1 MFNRYFQ
8 QELANLKE
16 LGAEFSRKHPA
27 VAPMLSGL
35 SADPDV
41 ERLLEGVA
49 FLAALLRQKLDD
61 DFPEI
66 INELFQLIWPHFL
79 RPIPAATIVAFK
91 PKAALK
97 QPVRVKRGTLLAS
110 VPVEGTTCHFKT
122 CYDVNVQPLNLEAA
136 RGEQKPGRPPRIT
149 LKLKLQGLTLDQW
162 QAGSLRFHLGGD
174 YPRAADTFF
183 LLLRHLNRIIL
194 RTENGPACV
203 LPPSCLQA
211 VGMDPEESLLPYPSQ
226 SFPAYRILQEYFV
239 LPVKYLFLE
248 LSGLERWQNRGDGE
262 SFEIVFELEKPPFDL
277 PHLRQEDFVL
287 FATPAINIFEHD
299 AEPVRIDHRHQ
310 EYMVRPGGSHKGQYQ
325 VYAVDGVTGFS
336 QGTARERTFAPFETF
351 APRQQEQPVFH
362 TRIQRSPIRP
372 GFDFY
377 ISVIYPPGQEP
388 LRPETLSIRL
398 RCTNGFL
405 PESLQVGDICRATS
419 SSPEMVDFTNIRPPT
434 SNILPPLGRNLLWH
448 LVSHLCLNYRSLAT
462 AENLKALLALY
473 NFEENRDRPAFLANQ
488 KRIDGIQ
495 AVSSRP
501 SDRLVD
507 GVIMRGRAIDM
518 QLRQDHYA
526 GPGDLFLFGSVLD
539 AFFGA
544 YSAINSFTRLVV
556 KETLKGVRY
565 QWPARTG
572 DQILI

>member
-49 FLAALLRQKLDD
+49 FLTALLRQKLDD

-66 INELFQLIWPHFL
+66 IHELFQLIWPHFL
-79 RPIPAATIVAFK
+79 RPIPAATMVAFK

-97 QPVRVKRGTLLAS
+97 QPVQVKRGTLLAS

-122 CYDVNVQPLNLEAA
+122 CYQVDVQPLSIESVSA
-136 RGEQKPGRPPRIT
+136 EQRPGQPPCIT
-149 LKLKLQGLTLDQW
+149 LGLKLQGLELNKW
-162 QAGSLRFHLGGD
+162 QARHLRFHLAGD

-183 LLLRHLNRIIL
+183 LLLRHLSRIVL
-194 RTENGPACV
+194 KSENGSACI
-203 LPPSCLQA
+203 LPPESLQP
-211 VGMDPEESLLPYPSQ
+211 VGMGADEALLPYPAQ
-226 SFPAYRILQEYFV
+226 SFPAYRILQEYLV
-239 LPVKYLFLE
+239 LPEKYLFVE
-248 LSGLERWQNRGDGE
+248 LSGLERWQNRGGQDN
-262 SFEIVFELEKPPFDL
+262 FEIVFELEKPPFDL
-277 PHLRQEDFVL
+277 PRLGKKDFVL

-299 AEPVRIDHRHQ
+299 AEPVRIDHKRQ
-310 EYMVRPGGSHKGQYQ
+310 EYLVRPAGSHKGQYQ
-325 VYAVDGVTGFS
+325 VYAVDAVTGFS
-336 QGTARERTFAPFETF
+336 QGTARERAFMPFELF
-351 APRQQEQPVFH
+351 APRQQDQPVFH

-372 GFDFY
+372 GFDFF
-377 ISVIYPPGQEP
+377 ISVVYPPGQEP

-405 PESLQVGDICRATS
+405 PESLQVGDICRPTS
-419 SSPEMVDFTNIRPPT
+419 SSPEMVAFTNIRPPT

-448 LVSHLCLNYRSLAT
+448 LVSHLCLNYRSLAS
-462 AENLKALLALY
+462 AENLKALLNLY

-488 KRIDGIQ
+488 KRIEGIQ

-501 SDRLVD
+501 EDRLVD

-518 QLRQDHYA
+518 ELRQDHYA
-526 GPGDLFLFGSVLD
+526 GPGDLFLFGTVLD
-539 AFFGA
+539 SFFGA
-544 YSAINSFTRLVV
+544 YAAINSFTRLVI
-556 KETLKGVRY
+556 KETLKGVHY
-565 QWPARTG
+565 KWPARIG